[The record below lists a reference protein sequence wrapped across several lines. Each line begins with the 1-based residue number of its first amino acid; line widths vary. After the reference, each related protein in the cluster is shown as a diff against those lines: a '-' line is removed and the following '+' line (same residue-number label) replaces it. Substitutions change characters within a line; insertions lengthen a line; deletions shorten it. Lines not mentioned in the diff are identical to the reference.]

1 MKKHTQTDTQTE
13 VLPRHI
19 KADELANL
27 LGITRTR
34 LKQLRADGALVVDKS
49 MSPPRYLL
57 VESLVQYASYL
68 KKKEEAKD
76 AQRRSMR
83 ATADYKERKAELM
96 LLELRKRRGELHEA
110 RHIRAIFTD
119 NILSMR
125 AELLALPARVAPEL
139 AGCSDVYEVHAV
151 LKRAIYDVLH
161 TLAHRKYDP
170 EEFAKMV
177 REEGGYT
184 FEDDEDDEDDEVDA
198 PAPPAERACRA
209 SEKRRTD
216 ATAEGL
222 LDAMPL
228 SLLDLD
234 VKSMN
239 GKKNRRN
246 A

>member
-1 MKKHTQTDTQTE
+1 
-13 VLPRHI
+13 
-19 KADELANL
+19 
-27 LGITRTR
+27 
-34 LKQLRADGALVVDKS
+34 
-49 MSPPRYLL
+49 
-57 VESLVQYASYL
+57 
-68 KKKEEAKD
+68 
-76 AQRRSMR
+76 
-83 ATADYKERKAELM
+83 
-96 LLELRKRRGELHEA
+96 
-110 RHIRAIFTD
+110 
-119 NILSMR
+119 
-125 AELLALPARVAPEL
+125 
-139 AGCSDVYEVHAV
+139 
-151 LKRAIYDVLH
+151 
-161 TLAHRKYDP
+161 
-170 EEFAKMV
+170 MV